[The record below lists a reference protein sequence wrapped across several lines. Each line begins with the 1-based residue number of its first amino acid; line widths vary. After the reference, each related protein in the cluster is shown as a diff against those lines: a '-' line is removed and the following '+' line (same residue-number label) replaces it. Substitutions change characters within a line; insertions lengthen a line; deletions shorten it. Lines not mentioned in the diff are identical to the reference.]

1 MISEI
6 IAKSEVEKA
15 RKEIEG
21 AHNIVIVSHYG
32 PDGDS
37 LGSSLGMWHV
47 LNNMGK
53 NPMVIVPTPPPSF
66 LMWMPGAKDALVY
79 VFDKEKADKIIQRAD
94 LVLALDFNT
103 PSRLVMMEEAITQ
116 SKARKVLVDH
126 HLDPD
131 YSFVDVVVSY
141 PKISSTS
148 ELIFRLIQQMG
159 WFSHLDNN
167 SAQTIYTGMM
177 TDTGG
182 FTFNSNKK
190 EIYTII
196 SKLLDFGFDKDAI
209 YRKVYNTFSENRI
222 RLQGYCIY
230 KKMKIYPEYKAA
242 LITLNK
248 DEMKEFNY
256 QNGDA
261 EGFVNIPLS
270 IDDIQFSVFMR
281 EDWDKI
287 KVSLRSQG
295 SFPTNKFSAEVFNG
309 GGHLN
314 ASGGESY
321 STLDETVQKFEEA
334 LPLYK
339 EFLEK

>member
-1 MISEI
+1 MISDI
-6 IAKSEVEKA
+6 IKKTEVESA
-15 RKEIEG
+15 QEEIEE
-21 AHNIVIVSHYG
+21 AYNIVIVSHYG

-37 LGSSLGMWHV
+37 LGSSLAMWHI
-47 LNNMGK
+47 LKSLGK
-53 NPMVIVPTPPPSF
+53 NPKVIVPTPPPNF
-66 LMWMPGAKDALVY
+66 LTWMPGAKDILIY
-79 VFDKEKADKIIQRAD
+79 VFDKVKADKLIKKAD
-94 LVLALDFNT
+94 LILALDFNT
-103 PSRLVMMEEAITQ
+103 PSRLVMMEDSVTQ
-116 SKARKVLVDH
+116 SNARKVLIDH

-131 YSFVDVVVSY
+131 YSFVNVVVSY

-148 ELIFRLIQQMG
+148 ELVFRLVSQMG
-159 WFSHLDNN
+159 YQAHIDIQA
-167 SAQTIYTGMM
+167 AQAIYTGMM

-182 FTFNSNKK
+182 FTFNSNQK

-196 SKLLDFGFDKDAI
+196 SKLLDFGFDKDDI
-209 YRKVYNTFSENRI
+209 YRKVYNTFSENRM

-230 KKMKIYPEYKAA
+230 KKMKIYPEFQTA
-242 LITLNK
+242 LITLTK
-248 DEMKEFNY
+248 DEMIEFNY
-256 QNGDA
+256 ENGDA

-270 IDDIQFSVFMR
+270 IDNIVFSVFMR

-321 STLDETVQKFEEA
+321 TTLEEAVQKLEEA
-334 LPLYK
+334 LPRFKAY
-339 EFLEK
+339 LE

>member
-1 MISEI
+1 MISDI
-6 IAKSEVEKA
+6 IKKTEVESA
-15 RKEIEG
+15 QEEIEE
-21 AHNIVIVSHYG
+21 AYNIVIVSHYG

-37 LGSSLGMWHV
+37 LGSSLAMWHI
-47 LNNMGK
+47 LKNMGK
-53 NPMVIVPTPPPSF
+53 NPKVIVPTPPPNF
-66 LMWMPGAKDALVY
+66 LTWMPGAKDILIY
-79 VFDKEKADKIIQRAD
+79 VFDKVKADKLIKKAD
-94 LVLALDFNT
+94 LILALDFNT
-103 PSRLVMMEEAITQ
+103 PSRLVMMEDSVTQ
-116 SKARKVLVDH
+116 SNARKVLIDH

-131 YSFVDVVVSY
+131 YSFVNVVVSY

-148 ELIFRLIQQMG
+148 ELVFRLVSQMG
-159 WFSHLDNN
+159 YQAHIDIQA
-167 SAQTIYTGMM
+167 AQAIYTGMM

-182 FTFNSNKK
+182 FTFNSNQK

-196 SKLLDFGFDKDAI
+196 SKLLDFGFDKDDI
-209 YRKVYNTFSENRI
+209 YRKVYNTFSENRM

-230 KKMKIYPEYKAA
+230 KKMKIYPEFQTA
-242 LITLNK
+242 LITLTK
-248 DEMKEFNY
+248 DEMIEFNY
-256 QNGDA
+256 ENGDA

-270 IDDIQFSVFMR
+270 IDNIVFSVFMR

-321 STLDETVQKFEEA
+321 TTLEEAVQKLEEA
-334 LPLYK
+334 LPRFKAY
-339 EFLEK
+339 LE